1 MFPLPKVNAISP
13 AIMPATA
20 THIVLALATLGDA
33 TQIGLFLFMLLRPRW
48 PKQVSNDCHCH
59 RHYPVT
65 FANVNEPLV
74 VKSGRC
80 LISPRLSM
88 CLLLSL
94 WPKLGFS
101 FVLSTN
107 ITTREGRRSFFPI
120 IGAVIPWIVRKTSN
134 PESITEI
141 PLPAPAGCTQG

>member
-48 PKQVSNDCHCH
+48 PRQVSNDCHCH
-59 RHYPVT
+59 RHYPIT
-65 FANVNEPLV
+65 FANVNTHYV
-74 VKSGRC
+74 VKASRYF
-80 LISPRLSM
+80 IPPRLST
-88 CLLLSL
+88 CLQQSL
-94 WPKLGFS
+94 WLKLGFS

-120 IGAVIPWIVRKTSN
+120 IGAVIPWIIRKTSN
-134 PESITEI
+134 PESVTEI
-141 PLPAPAGCTQG
+141 QLPAPAGCTQG